1 VRNVVSSHQ
10 IRTGD
15 HTQDQRQL
23 NEAQQYANANG
34 LQMQVQPLPHGGFQ
48 VDMVSPDPLPAPV
61 YGAPPAYGAP
71 PMYGAPPAPP
81 AMPQAMVY
89 QPPQPLAPIA
99 PFGGAAPRPIQ
110 AAPTGTCRMCGRHAP
125 TKQVTFHQNIG
136 ALVIRFP
143 KTVSGQLCRDCIGTY
158 FTKYTLTSLFLGW
171 WGVISFFYTL
181 VTIPMNIVTWFGAR
195 KLPRA

>member
-1 VRNVVSSHQ
+1 MSNVVSSHT

-15 HTQDQRQL
+15 LAQDQRQL
-23 NEAQQYANANG
+23 HEAQQYANANG
-34 LQMQVQPLPHGGFQ
+34 LLLQVQPLPHGGFQ
-48 VDMVSPDPLPAPV
+48 VQMVRPDYGPPPPPAPTMPQAPPALAGYGPPPMGGGMV
-61 YGAPPAYGAP
+61 PVASFGGAPP
-71 PMYGAPPAPP
+71 
-81 AMPQAMVY
+81 QA
-89 QPPQPLAPIA
+89 IR
-99 PFGGAAPRPIQ
+99 AAP
-110 AAPTGTCRMCGRHAP
+110 AGTCRMCGRHAP
-125 TKQVTFHQNIG
+125 TQQVTFHQNIG

-143 KTVSGQLCRDCIGTY
+143 KTVSGQLCRDCIGKY